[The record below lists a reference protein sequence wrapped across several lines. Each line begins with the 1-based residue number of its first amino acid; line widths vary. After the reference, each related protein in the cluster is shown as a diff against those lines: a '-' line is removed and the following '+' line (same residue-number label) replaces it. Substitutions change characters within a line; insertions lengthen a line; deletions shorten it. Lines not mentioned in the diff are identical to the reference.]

1 MRRPGFGHPL
11 NFVLHVLP
19 IAGRN
24 LVYDDQV
31 EDQAFGA
38 KIFLRTHQLLRQAHL
53 GPVAD
58 RDERNRQIAGDAE
71 LPQFFGRPG
80 GPRNGFRHAK
90 PRVGIDD
97 PGGEPLK
104 PALVFAC
111 NAEMTELDLA
121 VRAGQREG
129 ARGHLRIVILLDERA
144 DAVFVLRHDGG
155 ERHARGDAR
164 GNPQA
169 DAQADDGI
177 EHGAR

>member
-1 MRRPGFGHPL
+1 MRWPGFGHPL

-24 LVYDDQV
+24 LVHDHQV
-31 EDQAFGA
+31 EGQAFGA
-38 KIFLRTHQLLRQAHL
+38 KIFLRAHQLLRQPHL
-53 GPVAD
+53 GAVAN
-58 RDERNRQIAGDAE
+58 RDERDWQIARDAE
-71 LPQFFGRPG
+71 LPQVFGLPG
-80 GPRNGFRHAK
+80 GSRNGFRHAQ
-90 PRVGIDD
+90 PRIVIND

-104 PALVFAC
+104 PALVFTC